1 MVHIRTI
8 LKGAIPVT
16 NFVEQHPIKQ
26 SDFRNKFSVLQSYKQ
41 VLITY
46 QFPLLI
52 LGINYG

>member
-8 LKGAIPVT
+8 VKGTIPVK

-41 VLITY
+41 VLLS
-46 QFPLLI
+46 P
-52 LGINYG
+52 INSPFWF